1 MAIQVA
7 AFQQVL
13 DPVGGSLVVS
23 AILAALPLLLLFVL
37 LGVFRMKAW
46 QAGVI
51 GLAASFLLAVIA
63 WRMPLGQALSATG
76 LGAFYAIFPILW
88 ILINAL
94 WIYKLTV
101 STPWFELLGRTI
113 RSISDDLR
121 ILSILIAFCFG
132 ALLESLAG
140 FGAPVAIA
148 AAMLMA
154 AGMKPIKS
162 AVVALLANTAP
173 VAFGAMAA
181 PIIAL
186 NGVTG
191 IPLQE
196 LSSMT
201 GRQTPF
207 VALVVPLILVF
218 LVDGRR
224 GLRQTW
230 PVALASGA
238 AFGLAQ
244 FVASNFFVVE
254 LTDVVAAV
262 FTVIVVLLM
271 LRVWQPAEI
280 IGMSGQSRDVEDVS
294 AAAESA
300 RGEDAAGDTMTIS
313 AAGGGGRHA
322 APALPDDGGTEFP
335 AGRSGAHAAL
345 PGEGGSRAGGVGAGP
360 GAAAGAGGG
369 QDSAGP
375 GGSDASTGASTGAAG
390 GGARE
395 ADNTRPDARSVW
407 MAVAPY
413 LIIIAVFSLAQI
425 PPVKAWLTQIGGVT
439 FHWPGLDVTDS
450 TGKAVAAQNLRFDHV
465 KATGTLLLFS
475 GILTMLLYRIKA
487 GAGLRIYGE
496 TLKQLRWTILTV
508 CAVLALSFVM
518 NLSGQTTTLGV
529 ALASAGGF
537 FAILSPLLG
546 WIGVALTGS
555 DTSSNSLFG
564 QLQVAAANETGL
576 SPTLMAASNSS
587 AGVMGKMLSLQN
599 LAIASAAVGKEGA
612 ESLLLRKL
620 IGWSLG
626 LLAMLTAII
635 WLQSTPILGWMVP

>member
-1 MAIQVA
+1 MDIQA
-7 AFQQVL
+7 QAFEQIL
-13 DPVGGSLVVS
+13 DPVGGSLAIS
-23 AILAALPLLLLFVL
+23 AVLAALPLLVLFVL
-37 LGVFRMKAW
+37 LGVFRMKAY

-51 GLAASFLLAVIA
+51 SLVLSILLAVIA
-63 WRMPLGQALSATG
+63 WRMPVDQVVAATG

-101 STPWFELLGRTI
+101 ATPWFEVLGRTI

-154 AGMKPIKS
+154 AGMKPLKS
-162 AVVALLANTAP
+162 AIVALLANTAP

-207 VALVVPLILVF
+207 IALVVPLILVF
-218 LVDGRR
+218 LVDGKR

-230 PVALASGA
+230 PVALVSGFV
-238 AFGLAQ
+238 FGLAQ

-262 FTVIVVLLM
+262 ATVAAVLLM

-280 IGMSGQSRDVEDVS
+280 IGMSGEVQETEVPDAQEAAAPKTTDTVESAAGQPGSGGRGRRSSGAPVSGTTVSGAPVSGATASGAPVGGTTASGAPPGAGKS
-294 AAAESA
+294 AAA
-300 RGEDAAGDTMTIS
+300 
-313 AAGGGGRHA
+313 
-322 APALPDDGGTEFP
+322 GGT
-335 AGRSGAHAAL
+335 
-345 PGEGGSRAGGVGAGP
+345 
-360 GAAAGAGGG
+360 
-369 QDSAGP
+369 
-375 GGSDASTGASTGAAG
+375 
-390 GGARE
+390 
-395 ADNTRPDARSVW
+395 TRPDARSVL
-407 MAVAPY
+407 MATAPY
-413 LIIIAVFSLAQI
+413 LIIIAVFSLAQVPGI
-425 PPVKAWLTQIGGVT
+425 KIWLTEIGSVT
-439 FHWPGLDVTDS
+439 FRWPGLDVVDS
-450 TGKAVAAQNLRFDHV
+450 NGKAVSAQTLRFDHIR
-465 KATGTLLLFS
+465 ATGTLLLFA
-475 GILTMLLYRIKA
+475 GILTMLLYRIRP
-487 GAGLRIYGE
+487 GQGLKVYGE
-496 TLKQLRWTILTV
+496 TLKQLRWTIVTV

-537 FAILSPLLG
+537 FALLSPLLG

-576 SPTLMAASNSS
+576 SATLMAASNSS

-599 LAIASAAVGKEGA
+599 LAIAAAAVGLEGS
-612 ESLLLRKL
+612 ESTLFRKL
-620 IGWSLG
+620 LGWSLG
-626 LLAMLTAII
+626 LLALMTLLV
-635 WLQSTPILGWMVP
+635 WLQSTSVLGWMVP

>member
-1 MAIQVA
+1 MKTQVA
-7 AFQQVL
+7 AFQQPL
-13 DPVGGSLVVS
+13 EPIAGSLAVS
-23 AILAALPLLLLFVL
+23 AILAALPLLILFVL
-37 LGVFRMKAW
+37 LGVFRMKAY
-46 QAGVI
+46 QAALI
-51 GLAASFLLAVIA
+51 SLALSIILAVVG
-63 WRMPLGQALSATG
+63 WQMPVGQVLSATG

-101 STPWFELLGRTI
+101 ATPWFEVLGRTI

-154 AGMKPIKS
+154 AGMKPLKS

-196 LSSMT
+196 LSAMT

-207 VALVVPLILVF
+207 IALVVPLILVF
-218 LVDGRR
+218 LVDGKR
-224 GLRQTW
+224 GVRQTW
-230 PVALASGA
+230 PVALVSGA
-238 AFGLAQ
+238 AFGLSQ
-244 FVASNFFVVE
+244 FVASNFFIVE

-262 FTVIVVLLM
+262 VTVVVVLLM

-280 IGMSGQSRDVEDVS
+280 IGMTGETRE
-294 AAAESA
+294 AEKA
-300 RGEDAAGDTMTIS
+300 GEQVPQAEAAGTDTLT
-313 AAGGGGRHA
+313 
-322 APALPDDGGTEFP
+322 
-335 AGRSGAHAAL
+335 
-345 PGEGGSRAGGVGAGP
+345 GP
-360 GAAAGAGGG
+360 GRGDTRAAAGATAVG
-369 QDSAGP
+369 D
-375 GGSDASTGASTGAAG
+375 GASLAADTPSRSGSPG
-390 GGARE
+390 GGAE
-395 ADNTRPDARSVW
+395 TGHGTGRPPGHDVW

-413 LIIIAVFSLAQI
+413 LVIIAVFSLAQVPGI
-425 PPVKAWLTQIGGVT
+425 KTWLTSIGSTT
-439 FHWPGLDVTDS
+439 FAWPGLDVTGS
-450 TGKAVAAQNLRFDHV
+450 NGKPVAAQTLRFDHIR
-465 KATGTLLLFS
+465 ATGTLLLFS
-475 GILTMLLYRIKA
+475 GIITMVLYRIA
-487 GAGLRIYGE
+487 PRRGVQVYGQ
-496 TLKQLRWTILTV
+496 TLMQLRWTILTV

-537 FAILSPLLG
+537 FALLSPLLG

-564 QLQVAAANETGL
+564 ALQVAAANETGL
-576 SPTLMAASNSS
+576 SPTLMAAANSS

-599 LAIASAAVGKEGA
+599 LAIASAAVGLDGA
-612 ESLLLRKL
+612 ESTLLRKL

-626 LLAMLTAII
+626 LLAFITLLI
-635 WLQSTPILGWMVP
+635 WLQSTSILGWMVP

>member
-1 MAIQVA
+1 MKTQVA
-7 AFQQVL
+7 AFQQPL
-13 DPVGGSLVVS
+13 EPIAGSLAVS
-23 AILAALPLLLLFVL
+23 AILAALPLLILFVL
-37 LGVFRMKAW
+37 LGVFRMKAY
-46 QAGVI
+46 QAALI
-51 GLAASFLLAVIA
+51 SLALSIILAVVG
-63 WRMPLGQALSATG
+63 WQMPVGQVLSATG

-101 STPWFELLGRTI
+101 ATPWFEVLGRTI

-154 AGMKPIKS
+154 AGMKPLKS

-196 LSSMT
+196 LSAMT

-207 VALVVPLILVF
+207 IALVVPLILVF
-218 LVDGRR
+218 LVDGKR
-224 GLRQTW
+224 GVRQTW
-230 PVALASGA
+230 PVALVAGA
-238 AFGLAQ
+238 AFGLSQ
-244 FVASNFFVVE
+244 FVASNFFIVE

-262 FTVIVVLLM
+262 VTVVVVLLM

-280 IGMSGQSRDVEDVS
+280 IGMTGETRE
-294 AAAESA
+294 AEKA
-300 RGEDAAGDTMTIS
+300 GEQVPQAEAAGTDTLT
-313 AAGGGGRHA
+313 
-322 APALPDDGGTEFP
+322 
-335 AGRSGAHAAL
+335 
-345 PGEGGSRAGGVGAGP
+345 GP
-360 GAAAGAGGG
+360 GRGDTRAAAGA
-369 QDSAGP
+369 SAVGD
-375 GGSDASTGASTGAAG
+375 GGSLAADTPSRGSANPG
-390 GGARE
+390 GGAE
-395 ADNTRPDARSVW
+395 TGHGTGRPSGHDVW

-413 LIIIAVFSLAQI
+413 LVIIAVFSLAQVPGI
-425 PPVKAWLTQIGGVT
+425 KTWLTSIGSTT
-439 FHWPGLDVTDS
+439 FSWPGLDVTGS
-450 TGKAVAAQNLRFDHV
+450 NGKPVAAQTLRFDHIR
-465 KATGTLLLFS
+465 ATGTLLLFS
-475 GILTMLLYRIKA
+475 GIITMVLYRIA
-487 GAGLRIYGE
+487 PRRGVQVYGQ
-496 TLKQLRWTILTV
+496 TLMQLRWTILTV

-537 FAILSPLLG
+537 FALLSPLLG

-564 QLQVAAANETGL
+564 ALQVAAANETGL
-576 SPTLMAASNSS
+576 SPTLMAAANSS

-599 LAIASAAVGKEGA
+599 LAIASAAVGLDGA
-612 ESLLLRKL
+612 ESTLLRKL

-626 LLAMLTAII
+626 LLAFITLLI
-635 WLQSTPILGWMVP
+635 WLQSTSILGWMVP

>member
-1 MAIQVA
+1 MA
-7 AFQQVL
+7 L
-13 DPVGGSLVVS
+13 S
-23 AILAALPLLLLFVL
+23 AILAALPLLILFVL
-37 LGVFRMKAW
+37 LGVFRMKAY
-46 QAGVI
+46 QAALI
-51 GLAASFLLAVIA
+51 SLALSIILAIVG
-63 WRMPLGQALSATG
+63 WKMPVGQVLSATG

-101 STPWFELLGRTI
+101 ATPWFEVLGRTI

-154 AGMKPIKS
+154 AGMQPLKS

-207 VALVVPLILVF
+207 IALVVPLILVF
-218 LVDGRR
+218 LVDGKR

-230 PVALASGA
+230 PVALVAGA

-244 FVASNFFVVE
+244 FAASNFFIVE

-262 FTVIVVLLM
+262 VTVAAVLLM
-271 LRVWQPAEI
+271 LRVWQPSEI
-280 IGMSGQSRDVEDVS
+280 IGMTGETREAEKAGETASVSETESVGTDTLTGSGRGS
-294 AAAESA
+294 AP
-300 RGEDAAGDTMTIS
+300 GAGAGAGTGGG
-313 AAGGGGRHA
+313 AGGATAVGAGADGGRA
-322 APALPDDGGTEFP
+322 
-335 AGRSGAHAAL
+335 
-345 PGEGGSRAGGVGAGP
+345 GEGGEGDRAPSGTT
-360 GAAAGAGGG
+360 
-369 QDSAGP
+369 S
-375 GGSDASTGASTGAAG
+375 STG
-390 GGARE
+390 
-395 ADNTRPDARSVW
+395 RPSGHDVW
-407 MAVAPY
+407 MAIAPY
-413 LIIIAVFSLAQI
+413 LVIIVVFSIAQI
-425 PPVKAWLTQIGGVT
+425 PVVKTWLTSIGSTT
-439 FHWPGLDVTDS
+439 FLWPGLDVTGNN
-450 TGKAVAAQNLRFDHV
+450 GKPAAAQTLRFDHIR
-465 KATGTLLLFS
+465 ATGTLLLFS
-475 GILTMLLYRIKA
+475 GIITMVLYRIA
-487 GAGLRIYGE
+487 ASRGVRVYGE

-508 CAVLALSFVM
+508 CSVLALSFVM

-537 FAILSPLLG
+537 FALLSPLLG

-564 QLQVAAANETGL
+564 ALQVAAANETGL
-576 SPTLMAASNSS
+576 SPTLMAAANSS

-599 LAIASAAVGKEGA
+599 LAIASAAVGLEGA
-612 ESLLLRKL
+612 EGTLLRKL

-626 LLAMLTAII
+626 LLAFITVLI
-635 WLQSTPILGWMVP
+635 WLQSTSVLGWMVP